1 MVVVGK
7 RGPALAQSGRY
18 LAGDHLGSCVTVIGP
33 LALAGGD
40 VRPWSCPGGWYHS
53 QDMFAVQEAV
63 LDIDFGAARAR
74 LVNLIA
80 GGTLTGASRAAYDE
94 GLGVLMRVGPFGD
107 LPAASKLVKVRFLEP
122 ADRDDGMRAGLRW
135 EAVGLTGGLCPVL
148 DSDITVTPAG
158 ERTRLVLAGAYRPP
172 LGRLGA
178 GVDRAVLHHV
188 ADATIRALLHHV
200 ADALTSPQRQPR
212 PESAA
217 AAARCYVRPARP
229 AKPRKRG
236 VAAAAPLDTGHP
248 GDAAAAGPGP
258 AA

>member
-178 GVDRAVLHHV
+178 GGDRAVLHHV

-200 ADALTSPQRQPR
+200 ADALTSPQ
-212 PESAA
+212 
-217 AAARCYVRPARP
+217 RPARP

>member
-80 GGTLTGASRAAYDE
+80 GGTLTGASR
-94 GLGVLMRVGPFGD
+94 
-107 LPAASKLVKVRFLEP
+107 